1 MEIDFNNQKITLP
14 EDANLLDFIALKL
27 GEKQN
32 GIAVAVNNAIIKKED
47 WSAKKLKSNDSI
59 IIIKATQGG

>member
-1 MEIDFNNQKITLP
+1 MTITINNKHIELEASTTLQ
-14 EDANLLDFIALKL
+14 ELVLLQL

-32 GIAVAVNNAIIKKED
+32 GIAVAVNGQVKPKSD
-47 WSAKKLKSNDSI
+47 WEAVLLNENDSI